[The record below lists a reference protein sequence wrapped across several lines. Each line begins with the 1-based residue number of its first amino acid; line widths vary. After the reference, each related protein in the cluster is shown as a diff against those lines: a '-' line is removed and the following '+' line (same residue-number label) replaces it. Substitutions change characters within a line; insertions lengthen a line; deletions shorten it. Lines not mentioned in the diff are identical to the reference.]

1 MGVKKYFIFALV
13 VILADQAIKLLV
25 HFYMDMGPNGE
36 IAIFGDWFK
45 LHYILNRGMAFGL
58 SFDSVY
64 GKLGLT
70 LFRLLAA
77 IFIGFIIWRFSK
89 KNYHPGLL
97 WCMAAILGGAL
108 GNVIDSV
115 FYGVFLDNAPYNA
128 ITPWFHGQVIDMF
141 YVDLWEGYLPSWL
154 PLWGGSKIALWP
166 IFNLADAAIFG
177 GVFALIFFQKTFLNH
192 AEPRSKYS
200 FD

>member
-25 HFYMDMGPNGE
+25 HFNMDMGPGGE
-36 IAIFGDWFK
+36 IAVLGDWFK

-70 LFRLLAA
+70 IFRLIAA
-77 IFIGFIIWRFSK
+77 IFIGYAIWKLSK
-89 KNYHPGLL
+89 KSYHPGLL

-115 FYGVFLDNAPYNA
+115 FYGVLLENAPYNA

-141 YVDLWEGYLPSWL
+141 YVDLWEGYLPTWI
-154 PLWGGSKIALWP
+154 PFWGGSKIALWP
-166 IFNLADAAIFG
+166 IFNFADAAIFG
-177 GVFALIFFQKTFLNH
+177 GVFALIFFQRTFLGQTQTH
-192 AEPRSKYS
+192 SKYS